1 MAPFTAST
9 MNIKIFQALTP
20 RTIGSL
26 VCSNICLWHVQSGAI
41 SSHNRVRDTACSVVA
56 YPDHKGVMRAS
67 ASLAPKHRL
76 TMASTQHLAAVH
88 FDWVR
93 KWWHNGT
100 IVLKGTQQPER
111 CHSDEER
118 RSFNHRWLG
127 VSEATRNNLT
137 MSDFKDVLGES
148 CPQVLPSVCASQ
160 ITGMTTVGV
169 GPFQDPMPS
178 LHVCKEC
185 CKAWGGS
192 RGTDGFPLTCTCR
205 QMGCALVHVHKL
217 CG

>member
-111 CHSDEER
+111 GHSDEER

-137 MSDFKDVLGES
+137 MSDFKMSWESHVPRSSRVCVLRRLLGWLLWGWAPSRIRCPLSMFVKNVAKLEEEAEALMDSHLPAHADKWDV
-148 CPQVLPSVCASQ
+148 
-160 ITGMTTVGV
+160 
-169 GPFQDPMPS
+169 
-178 LHVCKEC
+178 
-185 CKAWGGS
+185 
-192 RGTDGFPLTCTCR
+192 R
-205 QMGCALVHVHKL
+205 
-217 CG
+217 